1 MDSFAT
7 STAAFDS
14 WLHRHY
20 DYISDDIEIAD
31 LRNSHE
37 GRGLRARNDIQKDTV
52 LFRLARD
59 HILNIR
65 TAALGKLKLG
75 NQEVLETLN
84 QWEAL
89 ILCLAYEMM
98 LGEESQWSSYL
109 AVLPEKFNSLMFWSS
124 EELEKLRPSNVLQ
137 RIGREQAEQMHSKLV
152 PEYCLRLGSKKLVE
166 YLTLDRFHVVASI
179 IMSYSFD
186 VDDPEDEPGDD
197 PEDGEEED
205 EEIDEIEQECIKYDG
220 YLKSMV
226 PLADTLNSNT
236 NLVNANLS
244 YENDALVMTATKDIQ
259 KGEQIYN
266 IYGELPNS
274 EILRKYGY
282 VELPASKYEFAELP
296 LTVIKQTFVNNYI
309 SSLDS
314 KIRETLFDKTA
325 ELISES
331 EYLDESL
338 EDQEGGIVLD
348 AYEVFADADVLPEL
362 LLLIQILTTCYES
375 FETDPKWAKKL
386 ARTRSE
392 LESFINR
399 CILKSFQLVEKK
411 IITNKC
417 VENLNKCVEGR
428 IAQYGAAQDYE
439 IPASYRDF
447 DRAELA
453 SIVLRCEVNCLR
465 NVRNNFPEKYERI
478 DDSKL
483 LKNVLKRKAEA
494 DTQKNKKQ
502 KN

>member
-7 STAAFDS
+7 STAAFES

-37 GRGLRARNDIQKDTV
+37 GRGLRARNDVQKDTV

-65 TAALGKLKLG
+65 TAALGKLKPG

-124 EELEKLRPSNVLQ
+124 EELEKLKPSNVLQ
-137 RIGREQAEQMHSKLV
+137 RIGREQAEQMYSKLV

-186 VDDPEDEPGDD
+186 VDDPEDD
-197 PEDGEEED
+197 PEDDAQDGED
-205 EEIDEIEQECIKYDG
+205 EEEELEIDQECIKYDG

-236 NLVNANLS
+236 HLVNANLS
-244 YENDALVMTATKDIQ
+244 YENDALVMTATKDI
-259 KGEQIYN
+259 KEGEQIYN

-296 LTVIKQTFVNNYI
+296 LTVIKQTFVENYL
-309 SSLDS
+309 SSMDR
-314 KIRETLFDKTA
+314 KIREALFDKTA
-325 ELISES
+325 GLISES

-338 EDQEGGIVLD
+338 EDQDGGIVLD

-362 LLLIQILTTCYES
+362 LLLVQILTTFYES
-375 FETDPKWAKKL
+375 VETDSKWAKKL

-392 LESFINR
+392 LEAFINR

-411 IITNKC
+411 IITSKC
-417 VENLNKCVEGR
+417 VANLYKCVEGR

-439 IPASYRDF
+439 IPASYREF

-453 SIVLRCEVNCLR
+453 AIVLRCEVNCLR
-465 NVRNNFPEKYERI
+465 NVLNNFPEKYERI

-494 DTQKNKKQ
+494 DAHKHKKQ
-502 KN
+502 KP

>member
-7 STAAFDS
+7 NTAVFDN

-20 DYISDDIEIAD
+20 DYISDDISIAD
-31 LRNSHE
+31 LRDSHE
-37 GRGLRARNDIQKDTV
+37 GRGLLARNDIQKDTV
-52 LFRLARD
+52 LFRLSRD

-65 TAALGKLKLG
+65 TAALGKLKPG

-124 EELEKLRPSNVLQ
+124 EELEKMKPSNVLQ
-137 RIGREQAEQMHSKLV
+137 RIGREQAEQMYSKLV

-166 YLTLDRFHVVASI
+166 YLTIDRFHVVASI

-186 VDDPEDEPGDD
+186 VDDPEDD
-197 PEDGEEED
+197 PEDSEDQEEEFD
-205 EEIDEIEQECIKYDG
+205 EVEQECIKYDG

-226 PLADTLNSNT
+226 PLADILNSNT

-244 YENDALVMTATKDIQ
+244 YENDALVMTATKDIK

-296 LTVIKQTFVNNYI
+296 VSVIKQAFVDNYL

-325 ELISES
+325 ELISDS
-331 EYLDESL
+331 DYLDESL

-348 AYEVFADADVLPEL
+348 SYEVFADADVLPEL

-386 ARTRSE
+386 ARSRSE
-392 LESFINR
+392 LESFVNR
-399 CILKSFQLVEKK
+399 CILKSFQLVEKN
-411 IITNKC
+411 IITNRC

-428 IAQYGAAQDYE
+428 IAQYGTAQNYE

-447 DRAELA
+447 DRTEIA
-453 SIVLRCEVNCLR
+453 SIVLRCEVDCLR
-465 NVRNNFPEKYERI
+465 NVLNNFPEKYERI

-494 DTQKNKKQ
+494 DAQKHKKQ
-502 KN
+502 RT